1 MKKKLNLKYILIITT
16 LFASIIAMAF
26 LFNFNNND
34 KAFAEITTLQANTLY
49 SFDNSPLNFVS
60 ATNSSDYSYF
70 TSDAKGLAT
79 FGGNVHLYDNNDN
92 ELSLGSSNAMVMRK
106 DSANTAFYYI
116 GVSSSTAQATNTYRI
131 FIQLSSSG
139 NVSFSI
145 QKRTGSSSTSYTSY
159 SPYYGG
165 YKIKFDSVTL
175 TAFSSSSNVNSTV
188 AGKIKQDIS
197 KILNTIQ
204 TDYNITYAI
213 TNGSATPNTL
223 PSSGGQIQITP
234 NSGYTYPD
242 TITISGGLPAPS
254 YTYDNSTGVIT
265 VTSVGANFSVSANCP
280 EIPYNLTVN
289 VTHGYWDTAGGYTP
303 SGITQSGM
311 SIYIHPTIYYTYPNS
326 ITFSGTAN
334 YTYNNETGVIQITNV
349 QSDIFIDIVCEMQT
363 ITLNSGYYLL
373 PNIKTLYDFGTINID
388 VPEGLKLY
396 QYTEQSLMG
405 RYTPTEQETG
415 YLGGYS
421 YVGAEPYAVYTT
433 LDTDYISNNQT
444 STTVWLNNQGKL
456 IRTIKSDNLTIEFT
470 GFWVIYIP
478 SNSVVGITS
487 ADFYNSLQSIS
498 NLNVIEQDLYY
509 IIREFNN
516 ELATTATEKYNEGY
530 AEGYD
535 LGINT
540 NIISDSTTSV
550 ITALFNGIF
559 GTIFNIEIFPGFPLY
574 ILILIPIVFSML
586 GVIFWLIRGR

>member
-16 LFASIIAMAF
+16 VFASIFAMAY
-26 LFNFNNND
+26 LFNFNTED
-34 KAFAEITTLQANTLY
+34 KAFAEISTLQANTLY
-49 SFDNSPLNFVS
+49 SFDVTASFIS
-60 ATNSSDYSYF
+60 ATSGYGYSSFSTDRQGIAMFANSF
-70 TSDAKGLAT
+70 
-79 FGGNVHLYDNNDN
+79 HLYDNNDI
-92 ELSLGSSNAMVMRK
+92 ELTLGSSLFMIMRK
-106 DSANTAFYYI
+106 NSSNTTYYYI
-116 GVSSSTAQATNTYRI
+116 GTSSSTTQTNGTWRI
-131 FIQLSSSG
+131 YIAITSSG
-139 NVSFSI
+139 NVTTLV
-145 QKRTGSSSTSYTSY
+145 QQRTSSSYTSY
-159 SPYYGG
+159 PATF
-165 YKIKFDSVTL
+165 YKIKFNSVAL
-175 TAFSSSSNVNSTV
+175 NGYNNSNVSQTT
-188 AGKIKQDIS
+188 AGYIKQDLC
-197 KILNTIQ
+197 KLLTLVQ
-204 TDYNITYAI
+204 TDYNITYSI
-213 TNGSATPNTL
+213 NNGSATPNTL
-223 PSSGGQIQITP
+223 PTSGGQIQITP
-234 NSGYTYPD
+234 NSGYTYPETV
-242 TITISGGLPAPS
+242 TIGGSMPMPS
-254 YTYDNSTGVIT
+254 TTYDNTTGIIT
-265 VTSVGANFSVSANCP
+265 VTSVGADFSVSATCP

-311 SIYIHPTIYYTYPNS
+311 NIYIHPAIYYTYPNS

-334 YTYNNETGVIQITNV
+334 YNYNNETGVIQITNV
-349 QSDIFIDIVCEMQT
+349 QSDINIDIVCEMQT
-363 ITLNSGYYLL
+363 ITLNSGYFLL

-388 VPEGLKLY
+388 VPEGMKLY
-396 QYTEQSLMG
+396 QYTDQSLMG

-415 YLGGYS
+415 YIGGYS
-421 YVGAEPYAVYTT
+421 YVAAEPYAVYTT

-478 SNSVVGITS
+478 LNSVVGITS

-540 NIISDSTTSV
+540 NIISDSTTGV
-550 ITALFNGIF
+550 IESLFNGIF

-574 ILILIPIVFSML
+574 ILILIPVVFSML